1 MCAKKSNSN
10 SIFSDVAYAYWNDIC
25 DIKPL
30 PFEEQKRLIKLAQ
43 NGDVEARDKVIE
55 SCLRLVMS
63 RAKKYSYNFDTFMD
77 LVQEGNI
84 GLMAAIEHFDEKK
97 GFKFTTYATRWIDK
111 YILRESPRTGNPVY
125 VPENARQVINRILM
139 AQKYFVQQHERT
151 PTVEELSE
159 MLNISQKQ
167 VKEMLSYTKP
177 ILSLERQCDATFD
190 DEPSCLI
197 DSVEDQTSASPEE
210 YVCSCET
217 RSMLLKFMKEE
228 LSEVEFL
235 VLKMRFGFE
244 SSNEPL
250 TLKVVAEQC
259 GITTE
264 GARKA
269 EMRAVQKLQKKIMQ
283 TGTSRADFL
292 RNF

>member
-1 MCAKKSNSN
+1 MCAQKSKSNSL
-10 SIFSDVAYAYWNDIC
+10 FSDVAYAYWNDIC

-30 PFEEQKRLIKLAQ
+30 PFEEQNRLIELAQ
-43 NGDVEARDKVIE
+43 NGDVEARDKLIE

-63 RAKKYSYNFDTFMD
+63 RAKKYSYNFDSFLD

-84 GLMAAIEHFDEKK
+84 GLMAAINHFDKEK

-125 VPENARQVINRILM
+125 VPENARQVVNRIIM
-139 AQKYFVQQHERT
+139 AEKYFVQQHDRA
-151 PTVEELSE
+151 PSIEELSKL
-159 MLNISQKQ
+159 LNIPKQQ

-177 ILSLERQCDATFD
+177 VLSLEQPRDSTFD
-190 DEPSCLI
+190 DEPSRLI
-197 DSVEDQTSASPEE
+197 DSVEDETAISPEE
-210 YVCSCET
+210 SLCSYET
-217 RSMLLKFMKEE
+217 REMLLEFIKKE
-228 LSEVEFL
+228 LSEVEFM
-235 VLKMRFGFE
+235 VLKLRFGFE

-250 TLKVVAEQC
+250 TFKIVAEQC

-269 EMRAVQKLQKKIMQ
+269 EIRAIQKLQNKIMQ
-283 TGTSRADFL
+283 TGMKMADFL
-292 RNF
+292 